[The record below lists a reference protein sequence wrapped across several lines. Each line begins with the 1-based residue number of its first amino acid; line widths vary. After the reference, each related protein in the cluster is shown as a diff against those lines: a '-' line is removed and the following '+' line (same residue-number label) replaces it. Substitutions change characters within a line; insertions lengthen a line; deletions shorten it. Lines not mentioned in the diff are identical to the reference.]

1 LWHDRNGYVVV
12 VVIEVVQ
19 VVLVV
24 VVVVLLVVSLLLT
37 PTISNSEGFKIKSIT
52 VSKSVTLGH
61 AVEDIVAR

>member
-1 LWHDRNGYVVV
+1 M
-12 VVIEVVQ
+12 VVIEVVL

-24 VVVVLLVVSLLLT
+24 VVVVVVLLIVSLLLT
-37 PTISNSEGFKIKSIT
+37 PTISNSEGFKIKSIP